1 MKRIGVSVLVFAI
14 AFCGAGEALAQL
26 VGRPV
31 LDFSERGSASG
42 NGEDSAFARSVTA
55 RYASGVTRAQVLAD
69 LRAQSF
75 SCEASG
81 ASCTHV
87 TMHDAC
93 ADVRTVDIAQDGAIS
108 ASHNLRCMGALADD
122 E

>member
-26 VGRPV
+26 VGRPA

-69 LRAQSF
+69 LRAQGF

-87 TMHDAC
+87 AMQEAC
-93 ADVRTVDIAQDGAIS
+93 ADVRTVDIAPDGVIS
-108 ASHNLRCMGALADD
+108 ASHALRCMGALADD

>member
-1 MKRIGVSVLVFAI
+1 MKQIGVSVLVFAI
-14 AFCGAGEALAQL
+14 ACCGAGEALAQL
-26 VGRPV
+26 PGRPA
-31 LDFSERGSASG
+31 LDFSQRGSASG

-55 RYASGVTRAQVLAD
+55 RYASGVTRAQLLAD
-69 LRAQSF
+69 LRAQGF

-87 TMHDAC
+87 AMQEAC
-93 ADVRTVDIAQDGAIS
+93 ADVRAVDIAQDGTIS
-108 ASHNLRCMGALADD
+108 ASHVLRCMGALADD